1 MKKTINRFMQSFTR
15 KGQGFS
21 RWLVLIMALVMVLT
35 LAACGDK
42 DPVDPNTT
50 DDSAL
55 VDPDDTENRVEPDPI
70 VEPEGMEATFAK
82 YKDVYAWIDI
92 PEFKTALG
100 TSTDLSYP
108 VAQHPT
114 DRGFYLNRDLDG
126 NNSKT
131 GTLFTEAVVE
141 GKTINGLDLNDP
153 VTVIYGHNMANRT
166 MFGGLQSYGETL
178 KFDDNAVLYIYQP
191 GRQLTYKFFACIPYD
206 TSHILYYHDFK
217 DEKVFNAFF
226 EALGKAAS
234 DPKYKSDTNQNA
246 FYSAEGCVN
255 VDKTNLPQAG
265 DKVVVLSVCK
275 NGDDHHRYLLMAKLV
290 EDSAAPITMTRG
302 EAEAAGIPADRIQD
316 KAAADAAAAAAN
328 VSAVEDAAANKTD
341 TASKTDT
348 AKTEHKG

>member
-50 DDSAL
+50 DDPPL
-55 VDPDDTENRVEPDPI
+55 VDPNDTANRVEPDPI

-108 VAQHPT
+108 VAQHPS
-114 DRGFYLNRDLDG
+114 DRSFYLNRDLDG

-141 GKTINGLDLNDP
+141 GKTINSKDLNDP

-166 MFGGLQSYGETL
+166 MFGGLQTFLSKMDFSQQHLVYM
-178 KFDDNAVLYIYQP
+178 YQKD
-191 GRQLTYKFFACIPYD
+191 RRVTYQIVGGVQYD
-206 TSHILYYHDFK
+206 LSHIIYYHDFSN
-217 DEKVFNAFF
+217 DEVFNSFF
-226 EALGKAAS
+226 DQLWKETDG
-234 DPKYKSDTNQNA
+234 T
-246 FYSAEGCVN
+246 
-255 VDKTNLPQAG
+255 TNLDRANKPVAG
-265 DKVVVLSVCK
+265 DKVLILSVCK
-275 NGDDHHRYLLMAKLV
+275 NGDDNHRYLVVCKMI
-290 EDSAAPITMTRG
+290 EDT
-302 EAEAAGIPADRIQD
+302 ADPTTWPVAD
-316 KAAADAAAAAAN
+316 TAADA
-328 VSAVEDAAANKTD
+328 NKTN
-341 TASKTDT
+341 TNA
-348 AKTEHKG
+348 

>member
-1 MKKTINRFMQSFTR
+1 MKNTINRFMKSLPR

-55 VDPDDTENRVEPDPI
+55 VDPNDTANRVEPDPI
-70 VEPEGMEATFAK
+70 VAPEGMEATFAK

-108 VAQHPT
+108 VAQHPS
-114 DRGFYLNRDLDG
+114 DRSFYLNRDLDG

-141 GKTINGLDLNDP
+141 GKTINGKDLNDP

-166 MFGGLQSYGETL
+166 MFGGLQTFLSKMDFSQQHLVYM
-178 KFDDNAVLYIYQP
+178 YQKD
-191 GRQLTYKFFACIPYD
+191 RRVTYQIVGGVQYD
-206 TSHILYYHDFK
+206 LSHIIYYHDFSN
-217 DEKVFNAFF
+217 EEVFNSFF
-226 EALGKAAS
+226 DQLWKETDG
-234 DPKYKSDTNQNA
+234 T
-246 FYSAEGCVN
+246 
-255 VDKTNLPQAG
+255 TNLDRANKPVAG
-265 DKVVVLSVCK
+265 DKVLILSVCK
-275 NGDDHHRYLLMAKLV
+275 NGDDNHRYLVVCKMI
-290 EDSAAPITMTRG
+290 EDT
-302 EAEAAGIPADRIQD
+302 ADPTTWPVAD
-316 KAAADAAAAAAN
+316 TAADT
-328 VSAVEDAAANKTD
+328 NKTNAN
-341 TASKTDT
+341 T
-348 AKTEHKG
+348 

>member
-50 DDSAL
+50 DDPPL
-55 VDPDDTENRVEPDPI
+55 VDPNDTANRVEPDPI

-141 GKTINGLDLNDP
+141 GKTINGKDLNDP

-166 MFGGLQSYGETL
+166 MFGGLQTFLSKMDFSQQHLVYM
-178 KFDDNAVLYIYQP
+178 YQKD
-191 GRQLTYKFFACIPYD
+191 RRVTYQIVGGVQYD
-206 TSHILYYHDFK
+206 LSHIIYYHDFSN
-217 DEKVFNAFF
+217 DEVFNSFF
-226 EALGKAAS
+226 DQLWKETDG
-234 DPKYKSDTNQNA
+234 T
-246 FYSAEGCVN
+246 
-255 VDKTNLPQAG
+255 TNLDRANKPVAG
-265 DKVVVLSVCK
+265 DKVLILSVCK
-275 NGDDHHRYLLMAKLV
+275 NGDDNHRYLVVCKMI
-290 EDSAAPITMTRG
+290 EDT
-302 EAEAAGIPADRIQD
+302 ADPTTWPVAD
-316 KAAADAAAAAAN
+316 PAAD
-328 VSAVEDAAANKTD
+328 ANKTD
-341 TASKTDT
+341 ANKTD
-348 AKTEHKG
+348 ANK

>member
-1 MKKTINRFMQSFTR
+1 MKNTINRFMKSLPR

-21 RWLVLIMALVMVLT
+21 RWLVLMMALVMVLT

-50 DDSAL
+50 DDPPL
-55 VDPDDTENRVEPDPI
+55 VDPNDTANRVEPDPI
-70 VEPEGMEATFAK
+70 VAPEGMEATFAK

-141 GKTINGLDLNDP
+141 GKTINGKDLNDP

-166 MFGGLQSYGETL
+166 MFGGLQTFLSKMDFSQQHLVYM
-178 KFDDNAVLYIYQP
+178 YQKD
-191 GRQLTYKFFACIPYD
+191 RRVTYQIVGGVQYD
-206 TSHILYYHDFK
+206 LSHIIYYHDFSN
-217 DEKVFNAFF
+217 DEVFNSFF
-226 EALGKAAS
+226 DQLWKETDG
-234 DPKYKSDTNQNA
+234 T
-246 FYSAEGCVN
+246 
-255 VDKTNLPQAG
+255 TNLDRANKPVAG
-265 DKVVVLSVCK
+265 DKVLILSVCK
-275 NGDDHHRYLLMAKLV
+275 NGDDNHRYLVVCKMI
-290 EDSAAPITMTRG
+290 EDT
-302 EAEAAGIPADRIQD
+302 ADPTTWPVAD
-316 KAAADAAAAAAN
+316 PAAD
-328 VSAVEDAAANKTD
+328 ANKTD
-341 TASKTDT
+341 ANT
-348 AKTEHKG
+348 

>member
-1 MKKTINRFMQSFTR
+1 MKNTINRFMKSLPR

-50 DDSAL
+50 DDPPL
-55 VDPDDTENRVEPDPI
+55 VDPNDTENRVEPDPI

-108 VAQHPT
+108 VAQHPS
-114 DRGFYLNRDLDG
+114 DRSFYLNRDLDG

-141 GKTINGLDLNDP
+141 GKTINGKDLNDP

-166 MFGGLQSYGETL
+166 MFGGLQTFLSKMDFSQQHLVYM
-178 KFDDNAVLYIYQP
+178 YQKD
-191 GRQLTYKFFACIPYD
+191 RRVTYQIVGGVQYD
-206 TSHILYYHDFK
+206 LSHIIYYHDFSN
-217 DEKVFNAFF
+217 DEVFNSFF
-226 EALGKAAS
+226 DQLWKETDG
-234 DPKYKSDTNQNA
+234 T
-246 FYSAEGCVN
+246 
-255 VDKTNLPQAG
+255 TNLDRANKPVAG
-265 DKVVVLSVCK
+265 DKVLILSVCK
-275 NGDDHHRYLLMAKLV
+275 NGDDNHRYLVVCKMI
-290 EDSAAPITMTRG
+290 EDT
-302 EAEAAGIPADRIQD
+302 ADPTTWPLAD
-316 KAAADAAAAAAN
+316 TAAD
-328 VSAVEDAAANKTD
+328 ANKTD
-341 TASKTDT
+341 ANK
-348 AKTEHKG
+348 

>member
-50 DDSAL
+50 DDPPL
-55 VDPDDTENRVEPDPI
+55 VDPNDTENRVEPDPI

-108 VAQHPT
+108 VAQHPS
-114 DRGFYLNRDLDG
+114 DRSFYLNRDLDG

-141 GKTINGLDLNDP
+141 GKTINGKDLNDP

-166 MFGGLQSYGETL
+166 MFGGLQTFLSKMDFSQQHLVYM
-178 KFDDNAVLYIYQP
+178 YQKD
-191 GRQLTYKFFACIPYD
+191 RRVTYQIVGGVQYD
-206 TSHILYYHDFK
+206 LSHIIYYHDFSN
-217 DEKVFNAFF
+217 DEVFNSFF
-226 EALGKAAS
+226 DQLWKETDG
-234 DPKYKSDTNQNA
+234 T
-246 FYSAEGCVN
+246 
-255 VDKTNLPQAG
+255 TNLDRANKPVAG
-265 DKVVVLSVCK
+265 DKVLILSVCK
-275 NGDDHHRYLLMAKLV
+275 NGDDNHRYLVVCKMI
-290 EDSAAPITMTRG
+290 EDT
-302 EAEAAGIPADRIQD
+302 ADPTTWPVAD
-316 KAAADAAAAAAN
+316 TAAD
-328 VSAVEDAAANKTD
+328 ANKTD
-341 TASKTDT
+341 ANT
-348 AKTEHKG
+348 

>member
-1 MKKTINRFMQSFTR
+1 MKNTINRFMQSFTR

-21 RWLVLIMALVMVLT
+21 RWLVLMMALVMVLT

-50 DDSAL
+50 DDPPL
-55 VDPDDTENRVEPDPI
+55 VDPNDTENRVEPDPI

-141 GKTINGLDLNDP
+141 GKTINSKDLNDP

-166 MFGGLQSYGETL
+166 MFGGLQTFLSKMDFSQQHLVYM
-178 KFDDNAVLYIYQP
+178 YQKD
-191 GRQLTYKFFACIPYD
+191 RRVTYQIVGGVQYD
-206 TSHILYYHDFK
+206 LSHIIYYHDFSN
-217 DEKVFNAFF
+217 DEVFNSFF
-226 EALGKAAS
+226 DQLWKETDG
-234 DPKYKSDTNQNA
+234 T
-246 FYSAEGCVN
+246 
-255 VDKTNLPQAG
+255 TNLDRANKPVAG
-265 DKVVVLSVCK
+265 DKVLILSVCK
-275 NGDDHHRYLLMAKLV
+275 NGDDNHRYLVVCKMI
-290 EDSAAPITMTRG
+290 EDT
-302 EAEAAGIPADRIQD
+302 ADPTTWPV
-316 KAAADAAAAAAN
+316 ADAN
-328 VSAVEDAAANKTD
+328 KTAANKTD
-341 TASKTDT
+341 ANKTA
-348 AKTEHKG
+348 ANA

>member
-1 MKKTINRFMQSFTR
+1 MKNTINRFMKSLPR

-42 DPVDPNTT
+42 DPVDPDTL
-50 DDSAL
+50 DDPAL

-108 VAQHPT
+108 VAQHPS
-114 DRGFYLNRDLDG
+114 DRSFYLNRDLDG

-141 GKTINGLDLNDP
+141 GKTINGKDLNDP

-166 MFGGLQSYGETL
+166 MFGGLQTFLSKMDFSQQHLVYM
-178 KFDDNAVLYIYQP
+178 YQKD
-191 GRQLTYKFFACIPYD
+191 RRVTYQIVGGVQYD
-206 TSHILYYHDFK
+206 LSHIIYYHDFSN
-217 DEKVFNAFF
+217 DEVFNSFF
-226 EALGKAAS
+226 DQLWKETDG
-234 DPKYKSDTNQNA
+234 T
-246 FYSAEGCVN
+246 
-255 VDKTNLPQAG
+255 TNLDRANKPVAG
-265 DKVVVLSVCK
+265 DKVLILSVCK
-275 NGDDHHRYLLMAKLV
+275 NGDDNHRYLVVCKMI
-290 EDSAAPITMTRG
+290 EDT
-302 EAEAAGIPADRIQD
+302 ADPTTWPVAD
-316 KAAADAAAAAAN
+316 PAAD
-328 VSAVEDAAANKTD
+328 ANKTD
-341 TASKTDT
+341 ANK
-348 AKTEHKG
+348 

>member
-108 VAQHPT
+108 VAQHPS
-114 DRGFYLNRDLDG
+114 DRSFYLNRDLDG

-141 GKTINGLDLNDP
+141 GKTINGKDLNDP

-166 MFGGLQSYGETL
+166 MFGGLQTFLSKMDFSQQHLVYM
-178 KFDDNAVLYIYQP
+178 YQKD
-191 GRQLTYKFFACIPYD
+191 RRVTYQIVGGVQYD
-206 TSHILYYHDFK
+206 LSHIIYYHDFSN
-217 DEKVFNAFF
+217 DEVFNSFF
-226 EALGKAAS
+226 DQLWKETDG
-234 DPKYKSDTNQNA
+234 T
-246 FYSAEGCVN
+246 
-255 VDKTNLPQAG
+255 TNLDRANKPVAG
-265 DKVVVLSVCK
+265 DKVLILSVCK
-275 NGDDHHRYLLMAKLV
+275 NGDDNHRYLVVCKMI
-290 EDSAAPITMTRG
+290 EDT
-302 EAEAAGIPADRIQD
+302 ADPTTWPVAD
-316 KAAADAAAAAAN
+316 PAAD
-328 VSAVEDAAANKTD
+328 ANKTD
-341 TASKTDT
+341 ANK
-348 AKTEHKG
+348 

>member
-1 MKKTINRFMQSFTR
+1 MKNTINRFMKSLPR

-21 RWLVLIMALVMVLT
+21 RWLVLMMALVMVLT

-50 DDSAL
+50 DDPPL
-55 VDPDDTENRVEPDPI
+55 VDPNDTENRVEPDPI
-70 VEPEGMEATFAK
+70 VAPEGMEATFAK

-141 GKTINGLDLNDP
+141 GKTINSRDLNDP

-166 MFGGLQSYGETL
+166 MFGGLQTFLSKMDFSQQHLVYM
-178 KFDDNAVLYIYQP
+178 YQKD
-191 GRQLTYKFFACIPYD
+191 RRVTYQIVGGVQYD
-206 TSHILYYHDFK
+206 LSHIIYYHDFSN
-217 DEKVFNAFF
+217 DEVFNSFF
-226 EALGKAAS
+226 DQLWKETDG
-234 DPKYKSDTNQNA
+234 T
-246 FYSAEGCVN
+246 
-255 VDKTNLPQAG
+255 TNLDRANKPVAG
-265 DKVVVLSVCK
+265 DKVLILSVCK
-275 NGDDHHRYLLMAKLV
+275 NGDDNHRYLVVCKMI
-290 EDSAAPITMTRG
+290 EDT
-302 EAEAAGIPADRIQD
+302 ADPTTWPVAD
-316 KAAADAAAAAAN
+316 PAAD
-328 VSAVEDAAANKTD
+328 ANKTD
-341 TASKTDT
+341 ANKTA
-348 AKTEHKG
+348 ANA

>member
-50 DDSAL
+50 DDPPL
-55 VDPDDTENRVEPDPI
+55 VDPNDTANRVEPDPI

-141 GKTINGLDLNDP
+141 GKTINSKDLNDP

-166 MFGGLQSYGETL
+166 MFGGLQTFLSKMDFSQQHLVYM
-178 KFDDNAVLYIYQP
+178 YQKD
-191 GRQLTYKFFACIPYD
+191 RRVTYQIVGGVQYD
-206 TSHILYYHDFK
+206 LSHIIYYHDFSN
-217 DEKVFNAFF
+217 DEVFNSFF
-226 EALGKAAS
+226 DQLWKETDG
-234 DPKYKSDTNQNA
+234 T
-246 FYSAEGCVN
+246 
-255 VDKTNLPQAG
+255 TNLDRANKPVAG
-265 DKVVVLSVCK
+265 DKVLILSVCK
-275 NGDDHHRYLLMAKLV
+275 NGDDNHRYLVVCKMI
-290 EDSAAPITMTRG
+290 EDT
-302 EAEAAGIPADRIQD
+302 ADPTTWPLAD
-316 KAAADAAAAAAN
+316 TAAD
-328 VSAVEDAAANKTD
+328 ANKTD
-341 TASKTDT
+341 ANK
-348 AKTEHKG
+348 

>member
-42 DPVDPNTT
+42 DPVDPDTP
-50 DDSAL
+50 D
-55 VDPDDTENRVEPDPI
+55 DPDVVDSDDIENRVEPDPI

-108 VAQHPT
+108 VAQHPS
-114 DRGFYLNRDLDG
+114 DRSFYLNRDLDG

-141 GKTINGLDLNDP
+141 GKTINGKDLNDP

-166 MFGGLQSYGETL
+166 MFGGLQTFLSKMDFSQQHLVYM
-178 KFDDNAVLYIYQP
+178 YQKD
-191 GRQLTYKFFACIPYD
+191 RRVTYQIVGGVQYD
-206 TSHILYYHDFK
+206 LSHIIYYHDFSN
-217 DEKVFNAFF
+217 DEVFNSFF
-226 EALGKAAS
+226 DQLWKETDG
-234 DPKYKSDTNQNA
+234 T
-246 FYSAEGCVN
+246 
-255 VDKTNLPQAG
+255 TNLDRANKPVAG
-265 DKVVVLSVCK
+265 DKVLILSVCK
-275 NGDDHHRYLLMAKLV
+275 NGDDNHRYLVVCKMI
-290 EDSAAPITMTRG
+290 EDT
-302 EAEAAGIPADRIQD
+302 ADPTTWPLAD
-316 KAAADAAAAAAN
+316 TAAD
-328 VSAVEDAAANKTD
+328 ANKTD
-341 TASKTDT
+341 ANK
-348 AKTEHKG
+348 

>member
-42 DPVDPNTT
+42 DPVDPNTL
-50 DDSAL
+50 DDPPL
-55 VDPDDTENRVEPDPI
+55 VDPNDTENRVEPDPI

-108 VAQHPT
+108 VAQHPS
-114 DRGFYLNRDLDG
+114 DRSFYLNRDLDG

-141 GKTINGLDLNDP
+141 GKTINGKDLNDP

-166 MFGGLQSYGETL
+166 MFGGLQTFLSKMDFSQQHLVYM
-178 KFDDNAVLYIYQP
+178 YQKD
-191 GRQLTYKFFACIPYD
+191 RRVTYQIVGGVQYD
-206 TSHILYYHDFK
+206 LSHIIYYHDFSN
-217 DEKVFNAFF
+217 DEVFNSFF
-226 EALGKAAS
+226 DQLWKETDG
-234 DPKYKSDTNQNA
+234 T
-246 FYSAEGCVN
+246 
-255 VDKTNLPQAG
+255 TNLDRANKPVAG
-265 DKVVVLSVCK
+265 DKVLILSVCK
-275 NGDDHHRYLLMAKLV
+275 NGDDNHRYLVVCKMI
-290 EDSAAPITMTRG
+290 EDT
-302 EAEAAGIPADRIQD
+302 ADPTTWPV
-316 KAAADAAAAAAN
+316 ADPTAN
-328 VSAVEDAAANKTD
+328 ANKTD
-341 TASKTDT
+341 ANT
-348 AKTEHKG
+348 

>member
-42 DPVDPNTT
+42 DPVDPGTT
-50 DDSAL
+50 DDPAL
-55 VDPDDTENRVEPDPI
+55 VDPNDTENRVEPDPI

-108 VAQHPT
+108 VAQHPS
-114 DRGFYLNRDLDG
+114 DRSFYLNRDLDG

-141 GKTINGLDLNDP
+141 GKTINGKDLNDP

-166 MFGGLQSYGETL
+166 MFGGLQTFLSKMDFSQQHLVYM
-178 KFDDNAVLYIYQP
+178 YQKD
-191 GRQLTYKFFACIPYD
+191 RRVTYQIVGGVQYD
-206 TSHILYYHDFK
+206 LSHIIYYHDFSN
-217 DEKVFNAFF
+217 DEVFNSFF
-226 EALGKAAS
+226 DQLWKETDG
-234 DPKYKSDTNQNA
+234 T
-246 FYSAEGCVN
+246 
-255 VDKTNLPQAG
+255 TNLDRANKPVAG
-265 DKVVVLSVCK
+265 DKVLILSVCK
-275 NGDDHHRYLLMAKLV
+275 NGDDNHRYLVVCKMI
-290 EDSAAPITMTRG
+290 EDT
-302 EAEAAGIPADRIQD
+302 ADPTTWPVAD
-316 KAAADAAAAAAN
+316 TAAD
-328 VSAVEDAAANKTD
+328 ANKTD
-341 TASKTDT
+341 ANT
-348 AKTEHKG
+348 

>member
-42 DPVDPNTT
+42 DPVDPNTP
-50 DDSAL
+50 D
-55 VDPDDTENRVEPDPI
+55 DPDVVDSDDIENRVEPDPI

-108 VAQHPT
+108 VAQHPS
-114 DRGFYLNRDLDG
+114 DRSFYLNRDLDG

-141 GKTINGLDLNDP
+141 GKTINGKDLNDP

-166 MFGGLQSYGETL
+166 MFGGLQTFLSKMDFSQQHLVYM
-178 KFDDNAVLYIYQP
+178 YQKD
-191 GRQLTYKFFACIPYD
+191 RRVTYQIVGGVQYD
-206 TSHILYYHDFK
+206 LSHIIYYHDFSN
-217 DEKVFNAFF
+217 DEVFNSFF
-226 EALGKAAS
+226 DQLWKETDG
-234 DPKYKSDTNQNA
+234 T
-246 FYSAEGCVN
+246 
-255 VDKTNLPQAG
+255 TNLDRANKPVAG
-265 DKVVVLSVCK
+265 DKVLILSVCK
-275 NGDDHHRYLLMAKLV
+275 NGDDNHRYLVVCKMI
-290 EDSAAPITMTRG
+290 EDT
-302 EAEAAGIPADRIQD
+302 ADPTTWPLAD
-316 KAAADAAAAAAN
+316 TAAD
-328 VSAVEDAAANKTD
+328 ANKTD
-341 TASKTDT
+341 ANK
-348 AKTEHKG
+348 

>member
-42 DPVDPNTT
+42 DPVDPDTL
-50 DDSAL
+50 DDPPL
-55 VDPDDTENRVEPDPI
+55 VDPNDTENRVEPDPI

-108 VAQHPT
+108 VAQHPS
-114 DRGFYLNRDLDG
+114 DRSFYLNRDLDG

-141 GKTINGLDLNDP
+141 GKTINGKDLNDP

-166 MFGGLQSYGETL
+166 MFGGLQTFLSKMDFSQQHLVYM
-178 KFDDNAVLYIYQP
+178 YQKD
-191 GRQLTYKFFACIPYD
+191 RRVTYQIVGGVQYD
-206 TSHILYYHDFK
+206 LSHIIYYHDFSN
-217 DEKVFNAFF
+217 DEVFNSFF
-226 EALGKAAS
+226 DQLWKETDG
-234 DPKYKSDTNQNA
+234 T
-246 FYSAEGCVN
+246 
-255 VDKTNLPQAG
+255 TNLDRANKPVAG
-265 DKVVVLSVCK
+265 DKVLILSVCK
-275 NGDDHHRYLLMAKLV
+275 NGDDNHRYLVVCKMI
-290 EDSAAPITMTRG
+290 EDT
-302 EAEAAGIPADRIQD
+302 ADPTTWPVAD
-316 KAAADAAAAAAN
+316 PAAD
-328 VSAVEDAAANKTD
+328 ANKTD
-341 TASKTDT
+341 ANKTD
-348 AKTEHKG
+348 ANK

>member
-42 DPVDPNTT
+42 DPVDPDTP
-50 DDSAL
+50 D
-55 VDPDDTENRVEPDPI
+55 DPDVVDSDDIENRVEPDPI

-108 VAQHPT
+108 VAQHPS
-114 DRGFYLNRDLDG
+114 DRSFYLNRDLDG

-166 MFGGLQSYGETL
+166 MFGGLQTFLSKMDFSQQHLVYM
-178 KFDDNAVLYIYQP
+178 YQKD
-191 GRQLTYKFFACIPYD
+191 RRVTYQIVGGVQYD
-206 TSHILYYHDFK
+206 LSHIIYYHDFSN
-217 DEKVFNAFF
+217 DEVFNSFF
-226 EALGKAAS
+226 DQLWKETDG
-234 DPKYKSDTNQNA
+234 T
-246 FYSAEGCVN
+246 
-255 VDKTNLPQAG
+255 TNLDRANKPVAG
-265 DKVVVLSVCK
+265 DKVLILSVCK
-275 NGDDHHRYLLMAKLV
+275 NGDDNHRYLVVCKMI
-290 EDSAAPITMTRG
+290 EDT
-302 EAEAAGIPADRIQD
+302 ADPTTWPVAD
-316 KAAADAAAAAAN
+316 PAAD
-328 VSAVEDAAANKTD
+328 ANKTD
-341 TASKTDT
+341 ANKTD
-348 AKTEHKG
+348 ANKTDANK

>member
-1 MKKTINRFMQSFTR
+1 MKNTINRFMKSLPR

-21 RWLVLIMALVMVLT
+21 RWLVLMMALVMVLT

-50 DDSAL
+50 DDPAL
-55 VDPDDTENRVEPDPI
+55 VDPNDTANRVEPDPI
-70 VEPEGMEATFAK
+70 VAPEGMEATFAK

-166 MFGGLQSYGETL
+166 MFGGLQTFLSKMDFSQQHLVYM
-178 KFDDNAVLYIYQP
+178 YQKD
-191 GRQLTYKFFACIPYD
+191 RRVTYQIVGGVQYD
-206 TSHILYYHDFK
+206 LSHIIYYHDFSN
-217 DEKVFNAFF
+217 DEVFNSFF
-226 EALGKAAS
+226 DQLWKETDG
-234 DPKYKSDTNQNA
+234 T
-246 FYSAEGCVN
+246 
-255 VDKTNLPQAG
+255 TNLDRANKPVAG
-265 DKVVVLSVCK
+265 DKVLILSVCK
-275 NGDDHHRYLLMAKLV
+275 NGDDNHRYLVVCKMI
-290 EDSAAPITMTRG
+290 EDT
-302 EAEAAGIPADRIQD
+302 ADPTTWPLAD
-316 KAAADAAAAAAN
+316 TAAD
-328 VSAVEDAAANKTD
+328 ANKTD
-341 TASKTDT
+341 ANK
-348 AKTEHKG
+348 

>member
-42 DPVDPNTT
+42 DPVDPDTP
-50 DDSAL
+50 D
-55 VDPDDTENRVEPDPI
+55 DPDVVDSDDIENRVEPDPI

-108 VAQHPT
+108 VAQHPS
-114 DRGFYLNRDLDG
+114 DRSFYLNRDLDG

-141 GKTINGLDLNDP
+141 GKTINGKDLNDP

-166 MFGGLQSYGETL
+166 MFGGLQTFLSKMDFSQQHLVYM
-178 KFDDNAVLYIYQP
+178 YQKD
-191 GRQLTYKFFACIPYD
+191 RRVTYQIVGGVQYD
-206 TSHILYYHDFK
+206 LSHIIYYHDFSN
-217 DEKVFNAFF
+217 DEVFNSFF
-226 EALGKAAS
+226 DQLWKETDG
-234 DPKYKSDTNQNA
+234 T
-246 FYSAEGCVN
+246 
-255 VDKTNLPQAG
+255 TNLDRANKPVAG
-265 DKVVVLSVCK
+265 DKVLILSVCK
-275 NGDDHHRYLLMAKLV
+275 NGDDNHRYLVVCKMI
-290 EDSAAPITMTRG
+290 EDT
-302 EAEAAGIPADRIQD
+302 ADPTTWPVAD
-316 KAAADAAAAAAN
+316 TAAD
-328 VSAVEDAAANKTD
+328 ANKTD
-341 TASKTDT
+341 ANKTNT
-348 AKTEHKG
+348 NA